1 MSIVAGVVIGG
12 TSPAGGEGKI
22 TGTVVGTL
30 IIVVMSNA
38 LALLGLNWY
47 VINTI
52 KGLLLVCVAFVDAA
66 KRNAKR

>member
-1 MSIVAGVVIGG
+1 
-12 TSPAGGEGKI
+12 
-22 TGTVVGTL
+22 
-30 IIVVMSNA
+30 MSNA